1 MNSDSLTRHS
11 LSAINSVIVGFQE
24 NPYTFLYESDI
35 QYALFSALRE
45 RINGHVEV
53 PGTGGNKYT
62 LHLVY
67 SEYLD
72 KIDIVCIDPEAIRNL
87 DTSSLK
93 PHKGDDTYI
102 YSLPIFLGIELKYI
116 WMGNRNRFNILERD
130 FLKLTK
136 TSAQIGKIKN
146 WVVLAFIQRNEEA
159 HPFLRDTHNQCRLL
173 LLNLVDHLND
183 IYIVTPNRIYAA
195 QPEWRQNYQEGY

>member
-11 LSAINSVIVGFQE
+11 LSAINSVIAGFQE

-35 QYALFSALRE
+35 QSALFCTLRE
-45 RINGHVEV
+45 RINGSVEV

-72 KIDIVCIDPEAIRNL
+72 KVDIVCIDPEKVRNL
-87 DTSSLK
+87 DRSSLR
-93 PHKGDDTYI
+93 PYKGYDTYI

-116 WMGNRNRFNILERD
+116 WMGYKKGFDILERD

-136 TSAQIGKIKN
+136 NSAQVGQIKN
-146 WVVLAFIQRNEEA
+146 WVVLGFVQRNEEA
-159 HPFLRDTHNQCRLL
+159 RSFLSDARSRCHLL
-173 LLNLVDHLND
+173 LINSVDHLNH
-183 IYIVTPNRIYAA
+183 IYIVTPNEIYAA
-195 QPEWRQNYQEGY
+195 QPESR